1 MRWFMAILA
10 ACAVA
15 PAWAEMVPPD
25 VLVRN
30 VTGEVLEVVRKDK
43 DIQGGNAR
51 KAAEL
56 VEAKVLPHFNFDRM
70 TSLAVGK
77 DWRQASPA
85 QRSVLVDEFRT
96 LLVRTYSKAL
106 TEFRNQTIEY
116 KPFKMAPGAT
126 EVTVRTQ
133 VNQTGAKPVQLDYNL
148 QQTEQGWKVFD
159 IAVGGVSLVT
169 NYRGEFGQQVSAGGI
184 DGLIKSLQKKNGGG
198 GATTPAAAK
207 Q

>member
-1 MRWFMAILA
+1 MRWFVAFLA
-10 ACAVA
+10 AWAIA
-15 PAWAEMVPPD
+15 PARADVVSPD
-25 VLVRN
+25 ALVKD
-30 VTGEVLEVVRKDK
+30 VTNEVLEVVRKDK
-43 DIQGGNAR
+43 DIQGGNAH
-51 KAAEL
+51 KAVEL
-56 VEAKVLPHFNFDRM
+56 VEAKVLPHFNFERM

-85 QRSVLVDEFRT
+85 QRKVLVDEFRT

-106 TEFRNQTIEY
+106 TEFRNQTIDY

-133 VNQTGAKPVQLDYNL
+133 INQAGAKPIQLDYNL

-169 NYRGEFGQQVSAGGI
+169 NYRNEFGQQVSAGGI

-198 GATTPAAAK
+198 TVTAAAAK